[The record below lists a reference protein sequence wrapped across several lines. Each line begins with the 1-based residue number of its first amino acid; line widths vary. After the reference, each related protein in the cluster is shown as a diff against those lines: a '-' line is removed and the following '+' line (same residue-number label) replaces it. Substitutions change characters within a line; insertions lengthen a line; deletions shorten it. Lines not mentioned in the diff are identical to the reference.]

1 MAATVVGIF
10 ALIICFTAF
19 SVAIGAAEA
28 SGVFTL
34 EMTAAVDHI
43 DRSIINVTI
52 TAENFQ
58 KAVNGVEFRLNFDNS
73 LVSGVVTQPGA
84 SMDAFLTACPGYTM
98 VVPGLQSTMFCYEQL
113 CTYHPEGGYYICRFA
128 DLQEYP
134 NAKSGELIDS
144 GLDTD
149 GEMVITIP
157 FKIIGENTAVQEY
170 TFSVTNVR
178 GTAQDSLRSVRGIG
192 DKLVYTPEEVSPP
205 TEITGKSFSLSFEDE
220 MLVNF
225 YYLIS
230 DASYVSEHGM
240 LVFDHQPA
248 TARYED
254 AVDRYVGISDPD
266 SGRYMATTEGISAK
280 ALGDTR
286 YYAAYARL
294 HDGTYVYSKIYDY
307 SPRKYAENMLSK
319 STTTDKQ
326 KALCV
331 AMLNYGAAAQKYFD
345 YRTAELV
352 NDRLTDAQRAM
363 VVPYDSGLFTGA
375 VAVDPNKLGSFCATS
390 SGFGKNTASVSFDGA
405 FAINYY
411 FRPTEAPVG
420 DLVLYYW
427 TPEDYAA
434 VKKLTTGNASGS
446 YTMVLGEDGSYWAQ
460 VDGIAA
466 KMLDET
472 YYVAAV
478 YTDGNETYNTG
489 VIAYS
494 LSKYCMNNA
503 RDGKPMQELA
513 AATAMYGY
521 YAKLYF
527 AK

>member
-1 MAATVVGIF
+1 M
-10 ALIICFTAF
+10 ALIICFAVF

-34 EMTAAVDHI
+34 EMTAEVDHI

-52 TAENFQ
+52 TAEQFQ

-73 LVSGVVTQPGA
+73 QVSGVVTAPGA

-98 VVPGLQSTMFCYEQL
+98 VVPGLQTTMFCYEQL

-157 FKIIGENTAVQEY
+157 FKIIGENTSVREF
-170 TFSVTNVR
+170 TFSVTDVR
-178 GTAQDSLRSVRGIG
+178 GTVQDSLRSVRGIG
-192 DKLVYTPEEVSPP
+192 DELVYTVEDVCVPP
-205 TEITGKSFSLSFEDE
+205 EITAKSFSLSFEDE

-230 DASYVSEHGM
+230 DAASVSEHGM
-240 LVFDHQPA
+240 LVFDQQPA
-248 TARYED
+248 SVRYED
-254 AVDRYVGISDPD
+254 AVDSYVGISDPV
-266 SGRYMATTEGISAK
+266 SGRFMATTDGISAK

-294 HDGTYVYSKIYDY
+294 QDGTYVYSGVYDY

-345 YRTAELV
+345 YRPAELV

-363 VVPYDSGLFTGA
+363 VVPYDPGLFTGA
-375 VAVDPNKLGSFCATS
+375 VAADSSKLGSFVATS
-390 SGFGKNTASVSFDGA
+390 FGFGKNTASVSFDSA

-411 FRPTEAPVG
+411 FRPTEAIKG
-420 DLVLYYW
+420 DLILYYW

-434 VKKLTTGNASGS
+434 AEKLTAGNASGS
-446 YTMVLGEDGSYWAQ
+446 CAMILGEDGSYWAQ
-460 VDGIAA
+460 VSGIAA
-466 KMLDET
+466 KLLDAT

-478 YTDGNETYNTG
+478 YTDGSETYNTG

-494 LSKYCMNNA
+494 LSKYCMSNA